1 MYKAKPRVKKII
13 EEYKQALQKL
23 GINVEGVI
31 LYGSFAKG
39 NQREDSDIDLVIVSN
54 NFQKM
59 NLRERLEILGIAA
72 VKIMKPVEAKGYT
85 PKEIKMAPQASFL
98 ENILEVGINTRDP
111 FYDTAGSAGAIRP
124 SH

>member
-23 GINVEGVI
+23 GIYAEGVI

-39 NQREDSDIDLVIVSN
+39 NQREDSDVDLVIVSSD
-54 NFQKM
+54 FRKM

-85 PKEIKMAPQASFL
+85 PEEIKMTPQASFL
-98 ENILEVGINTRDP
+98 ENILEVGI
-111 FYDTAGSAGAIRP
+111 YM
-124 SH
+124 